1 MSDEI
6 DEIVEQLKADNV
18 PGIRASANTTP
29 SEVVTDAN
37 VEAFIYDKAAKL
49 IEMSMGAA
57 LDLKESV
64 ISGGEAKE
72 IAALASLFGA
82 ATKAIETLNKLN
94 LQKKDAVI
102 QKELK
107 AMELEASKNIGKN
120 MLENTKGNNTTNIVI
135 TTREKILDQIS
146 GKITDALP
154 KRRENI
160 KEAEIIPNNLLES
173 GE

>member
-18 PGIRASANTTP
+18 PGIRASANTAP
-29 SEVVTDAN
+29 SVVVTDAN

-107 AMELEASKNIGKN
+107 SMELEASKNIGKN
-120 MLENTKGNNTTNIVI
+120 MLENTKGNTTNIVI

-154 KRRENI
+154 KRREKI
-160 KEAEIIPNNLLES
+160 EEAEIIPNNMLES

>member
-1 MSDEI
+1 MSEDI

-18 PGIRASANTTP
+18 PHQTTSSKVSAT
-29 SEVVTDAN
+29 VVTDEN
-37 VEAFIYDKAAKL
+37 VESFIYDKAAQL

-57 LDLKESV
+57 LDLKDSV

-72 IAALASLFGA
+72 MAALASLFGA

-94 LQKKDAVI
+94 LQKKDAVM

-107 AMELEASKNIGKN
+107 KMELEASKNIGKN
-120 MLENTKGNNTTNIVI
+120 LLENGSNNTTNIVI
-135 TTREKILDQIS
+135 TTREKILDQLS

-160 KEAEIIPNNLLES
+160 KEAEIIPNALLES
-173 GE
+173 GQ